1 MRPEASHNPPP
12 KARKPLESRCI
23 LIAAVTLPQLD
34 ARLLGRRPPP
44 QAHRADL
51 INTAVD
57 CVCGILQ
64 SVGQSGTGIG
74 YVQKA
79 WNSTQDAPPQG
90 NTAGIGTSEREKVG
104 RVGM

>member
-1 MRPEASHNPPP
+1 MPTTAVIAHEVAAAVTTTQHEPSDDVMTYEMLSDVPEWSDP
-12 KARKPLESRCI
+12 
-23 LIAAVTLPQLD
+23 AVTLPQLD

-79 WNSTQDAPPQG
+79 
-90 NTAGIGTSEREKVG
+90 
-104 RVGM
+104 